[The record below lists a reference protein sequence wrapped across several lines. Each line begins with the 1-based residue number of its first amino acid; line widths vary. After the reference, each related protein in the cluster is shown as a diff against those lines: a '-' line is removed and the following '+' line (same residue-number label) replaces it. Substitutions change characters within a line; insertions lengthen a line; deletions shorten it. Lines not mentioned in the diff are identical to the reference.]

1 MSNGITILR
10 WVLLVPAVIIAR
22 GVFSFLAIIF
32 QQATANS
39 DMVLII
45 IIGEIILQFC
55 MSFVGI
61 LAAAFVAPPNGKNGT
76 IQTLFYLTLI
86 GAVAGG
92 MRGMKNIVL
101 YGSAGMEWYWPL
113 EVVFV
118 TIASV
123 IGAIVAR
130 RYSRQ
135 FFNVQKSQSPVD
147 DQTR

>member
-10 WVLLVPAVIIAR
+10 WVLLVPAVVIAR
-22 GVFSFLAIIF
+22 GVFVFLAIIF
-32 QQATANS
+32 QQATVNS

-92 MRGMKNIVL
+92 MKGMNL
-101 YGSAGMEWYWPL
+101 YGSAGMEWYWHL

-118 TIASV
+118 AIASV

-135 FFNVQKSQSPVD
+135 IFDVQKSQSPVD
-147 DQTR
+147 DHTR